1 MRIPIY
7 RAQVQRTNE
16 APGRSFSARM
26 DARPFVE
33 AALQKGASTRA
44 LADAVGAYS
53 EQRGKMI
60 AEAEYN
66 ETALAL
72 EEEMR
77 SASYDLS
84 KSNDIGNIFDGKK
97 LWQRRMDRIQ
107 TDVLDRVK
115 NSNTKRKLG
124 FTFNQ
129 SEIQSRF
136 TLQGVVD
143 RKIVKAQQ
151 AAIAARQTSEVAKL
165 SQPGGDAKLRIAAYN
180 AFIGYGDNPGV
191 NGAMLGP
198 GIAGG
203 FISPGAVS
211 KANLAMKKDI
221 ATNYLS
227 NAFGSDVNAMMQLA
241 QFTDLLDDVG
251 RSENPALTYG
261 QLVDE
266 MGIDPYAA
274 HIISALPREDAFDV
288 IDNNWKEAITRND
301 RIDAMEKADKEALQE
316 RNEDAYNLAFNTEN
330 WVREDALAAV
340 IGATAVA
347 DVVSDIGINSP
358 LMRASSDGKNE
369 IAMSYARDVIYDYLN
384 EQNWMSPDQRSKLRK
399 LTQPSGGAVFAQT
412 RNDNVYS
419 KLYLDALSGNLTI
432 EQLQSGVP
440 YAPSIKSQITDEDFR
455 TLGKIILDKADS
467 NVNQMSTLIKRNFRY
482 NAQQQTIQ
490 GNDNLG
496 KASKSAFEVVD
507 LQLRM
512 FAIDRKIAGNPP
524 TLNELMVEKD
534 RLIAIQDTV
543 FQAALRTEYE
553 QTIDTFAENYAGL
566 SARIAA
572 VGGGN
577 APLSTVITTIENYLS
592 DQNLLTSDPRYQLA
606 MRTIDALRITY
617 PGMNE

>member
-44 LADAVGAYS
+44 LADAVGAYA

-143 RKIVKAQQ
+143 QKIVKAQQ

-165 SQPGGDAKLRIAAYN
+165 SQPGGNPKLRIAAYN
-180 AFIGYGDNPGV
+180 AFIGYGDNSGV

-251 RSENPALTYG
+251 RSANPALSYG
-261 QLVDE
+261 QLVDD

-301 RIDAMEKADKEALQE
+301 RIDAMEKADKEALEE

-347 DVVSDIGINSP
+347 DVVSDIGVDAN
-358 LMRASSDGKNE
+358 LMRARSDGKNE

-455 TLGKIILDKADS
+455 TLGKIILDEAGT
-467 NVNQMSTLIKRNFRY
+467 NVNEMSILIKRNFRY
-482 NAQQQTIQ
+482 NAAQQTIE

-524 TLNELMVEKD
+524 TLEELMVEKD
-534 RLIAIQDTV
+534 RLIAIQDTL
-543 FQAALRTEYE
+543 FQTALREEYTQALE
-553 QTIDTFAENYAGL
+553 LFVGRYAGL
-566 SARIAA
+566 PPRITA
-572 VGGGN
+572 VGGGD
-577 APLSTVITTIENYLS
+577 ASISTVIQTIQQYFV
-592 DQNLLTSDPRYQLA
+592 DQQIETTSDEYLGA
-606 MRTIDALRITY
+606 MRTIEAFRFTY

>member
-1 MRIPIY
+1 MRIPVY
-7 RAQVQRTNE
+7 RSDAQRTNE

-33 AALQKGASTRA
+33 AALQKGAVTGA
-44 LADAVGAYS
+44 LADAVGAYA

-60 AEAEYN
+60 ADAEYN

-84 KSNDIGNIFDGKK
+84 KSNDVGNIFDGKK

-115 NSNTKRKLG
+115 NSNIKRKLG

-143 RKIVKAQQ
+143 QKIVKAQQ
-151 AAIAARQTSEVAKL
+151 AAIAARQTSEVAKM
-165 SQPGGDAKLRIAAYN
+165 SQPGGDPKVRIAAYN
-180 AFIGYGDNPGV
+180 AFIGYGNNPGV
-191 NGAMLGP
+191 NGAMLAP

-211 KANLAMKKDI
+211 KTNLAMKKDI

-251 RSENPALTYG
+251 RSANPALTYG
-261 QLVDE
+261 QLVDD

-301 RIDAMEKADKEALQE
+301 RIAAMEKTDKDALDARNQAAFNQAFTTDDYVKEA
-316 RNEDAYNLAFNTEN
+316 
-330 WVREDALAAV
+330 ALVAV
-340 IGATAVA
+340 IGRPAVDDLLQ
-347 DVVSDIGINSP
+347 DVGQNNLIVRPD
-358 LMRASSDGKNE
+358 ADGKNE
-369 IAMSYARDVIYDYLN
+369 IAALTVRETIYNYLN
-384 EQNWMSPDQRSKLRK
+384 EQNWMSPEQRNKLRK

-455 TLGKIILDKADS
+455 TLGKIIIDEAGT
-467 NVNQMSTLIKRNFRY
+467 NVNEMSTLIKRNFRY
-482 NAQQQTIQ
+482 NAAQQTIQ

-512 FAIDRKIAGNPP
+512 FAIDRKIEGNPP
-524 TLNELMVEKD
+524 TLEELVVEKD
-534 RLIAIQDTV
+534 RLISIQDTL
-543 FQAALRTEYE
+543 FQTALREEYTQALE
-553 QTIDTFAENYAGL
+553 LFVGRYAGL
-566 SARIAA
+566 TPLITA
-572 VGGGN
+572 VGGGD
-577 APLSTVITTIENYLS
+577 ASISTVIQTIQQYFV
-592 DQNLLTSDPRYQLA
+592 DQQIETTSDEYLGA
-606 MRTIDALRITY
+606 MRTIEAFRFTY

>member
-1 MRIPIY
+1 MRIPVY
-7 RAQVQRTNE
+7 RSDAQRTNE

-33 AALQKGASTRA
+33 AALQKGAVTGA
-44 LADAVGAYS
+44 LADAVGAYA

-60 AEAEYN
+60 SDAEYN
-66 ETALAL
+66 QTALAL

-84 KSNDIGNIFDGKK
+84 KSNDVGNIFDGKK

-107 TDVLDRVK
+107 IDVLDRVK
-115 NSNTKRKLG
+115 NSNIKRKLG

-143 RKIVKAQQ
+143 QKIVKAQQ
-151 AAIAARQTSEVAKL
+151 AAIAARQTSEVAKM
-165 SQPGGDAKLRIAAYN
+165 SQPGGDPKVRIAAYN

-251 RSENPALTYG
+251 RSDNPALTYG
-261 QLVDE
+261 KLVDE

-288 IDNNWKEAITRND
+288 IDSNWKEAIDRND
-301 RIDAMEKADKEALQE
+301 RIAAMEKADKDALDT
-316 RNEDAYNLAFNTEN
+316 RNQAAFNQAFTTDDYVKEA
-330 WVREDALAAV
+330 ALVAV
-340 IGATAVA
+340 IGRPAVDDLLQ
-347 DVVSDIGINSP
+347 DVGRNLSTIRPD
-358 LMRASSDGKNE
+358 ADGKSK
-369 IAMSYARDVIYDYLN
+369 IAALAVRETIYNYLN
-384 EQNWMSPDQRSKLRK
+384 EQNWMSPEQRNKLRK

-412 RNDNVYS
+412 RNDSVYS
-419 KLYLDALSGNLTI
+419 RLYLDALSGNLTI
-432 EQLQSGVP
+432 EQLQGGVS

-455 TLGKIILDKADS
+455 ALGKIIIDEAGT
-467 NVNQMSTLIKRNFRY
+467 NVNEMSTLIKRNFRY
-482 NAQQQTIQ
+482 NAAQQTIQ

-512 FAIDRKIAGNPP
+512 FAIDRKIEGNPP
-524 TLNELMVEKD
+524 TLEELVVEKD
-534 RLIAIQDTV
+534 RLISIQDTV
-543 FQAALRTEYE
+543 FQAALKTEYE
-553 QTIDTFAENYAGL
+553 QTIDTFASNYAGL
-566 SARIAA
+566 PARIAA
-572 VGGGN
+572 VGGGD
-577 APLSTVITTIENYLS
+577 ASISTVIQTIQQYFV
-592 DQNLLTSDPRYQLA
+592 DQQIETTSDEYLGA
-606 MRTIDALRITY
+606 MRTIESLRFTY

>member
-1 MRIPIY
+1 MRIPVY
-7 RAQVQRTNE
+7 RSDAQRTNE

-33 AALQKGASTRA
+33 AALQKGAVTGA
-44 LADAVGAYS
+44 LADAVGAYA

-60 AEAEYN
+60 ADAEYN

-84 KSNDIGNIFDGKK
+84 KSKDIGNIFDGKK

-115 NSNTKRKLG
+115 NSNIKRKLG

-143 RKIVKAQQ
+143 QKIVKAQQ
-151 AAIAARQTSEVAKL
+151 AAIAARQTSEVAKM
-165 SQPGGDAKLRIAAYN
+165 SQPGGDPKVRIAAYN
-180 AFIGYGDNPGV
+180 AFIGYGNNPGV
-191 NGAMLGP
+191 NGAMLAP

-211 KANLAMKKDI
+211 KTNLAMKKDI

-251 RSENPALTYG
+251 RSANPALTYG
-261 QLVDE
+261 QLVDD

-288 IDNNWKEAITRND
+288 IDNNWKEAIDRND
-301 RIDAMEKADKEALQE
+301 RIAAMEKTDKDALDARNQAAFNQAFTTDDYVKEA
-316 RNEDAYNLAFNTEN
+316 
-330 WVREDALAAV
+330 ALVAV
-340 IGATAVA
+340 IGRPAVDDLLQ
-347 DVVSDIGINSP
+347 DVGQNNLIVRPD
-358 LMRASSDGKNE
+358 ADGKNE
-369 IAMSYARDVIYDYLN
+369 IAALTVRETIYNYLN
-384 EQNWMSPDQRSKLRK
+384 EQNWMSPEQRNKLRK

-455 TLGKIILDKADS
+455 TLGKIIIDEAGT
-467 NVNQMSTLIKRNFRY
+467 NVNEMSTLIKRNFRY
-482 NAQQQTIQ
+482 NAAQQTIQ

-512 FAIDRKIAGNPP
+512 FAIDRKIANNPP

-543 FQAALRTEYE
+543 FQGALRAEYE
-553 QTIDTFAENYAGL
+553 QTIDTFAQNYAGL
-566 SARIAA
+566 PARIAA

-577 APLSTVITTIENYLS
+577 APLSTVITTIEDYLS
-592 DQNLLTSDPRYQLA
+592 DQNLSTSDSRYQLA

>member
-44 LADAVGAYS
+44 LADAVGAYA

-143 RKIVKAQQ
+143 QKIVKAQQ

-165 SQPGGDAKLRIAAYN
+165 SQPGGDPKLRIAAYN

-251 RSENPALTYG
+251 RSDNPALTYG
-261 QLVDE
+261 KLVDE

-301 RIDAMEKADKEALQE
+301 RIDAMEKADKDALQE

-347 DVVSDIGINSP
+347 DVVSDIGVDVN
-358 LMRASSDGKNE
+358 LMRARSDGKNE

-455 TLGKIILDKADS
+455 TLGKIILDEAGT
-467 NVNQMSTLIKRNFRY
+467 NVNEMSTLIKRNFRY
-482 NAQQQTIQ
+482 NAQQQTIE

-524 TLNELMVEKD
+524 TLNELRVEKD

-553 QTIDTFAENYAGL
+553 QTIDTFAFNYAGL
-566 SARIAA
+566 PARIAA
-572 VGGGN
+572 VGGGD
-577 APLSTVITTIENYLS
+577 APLSTIITTIENYLS
-592 DQNLLTSDPRYQLA
+592 DQGYSTSDSAYQIA
-606 MRTIDALRITY
+606 MRTIESLRFTY

>member
-44 LADAVGAYS
+44 LADAVGAYA

-84 KSNDIGNIFDGKK
+84 KSKDIGNIFDGKK

-143 RKIVKAQQ
+143 QKIVKAQQ

-221 ATNYLS
+221 ATNKKYNPNLPI
-227 NAFGSDVNAMMQLA
+227 DE
-241 QFTDLLDDVG
+241 
-251 RSENPALTYG
+251 REN
-261 QLVDE
+261 
-266 MGIDPYAA
+266 
-274 HIISALPREDAFDV
+274 
-288 IDNNWKEAITRND
+288 
-301 RIDAMEKADKEALQE
+301 
-316 RNEDAYNLAFNTEN
+316 
-330 WVREDALAAV
+330 
-340 IGATAVA
+340 
-347 DVVSDIGINSP
+347 
-358 LMRASSDGKNE
+358 
-369 IAMSYARDVIYDYLN
+369 
-384 EQNWMSPDQRSKLRK
+384 
-399 LTQPSGGAVFAQT
+399 QT
-412 RNDNVYS
+412 YS
-419 KLYLDALSGNLTI
+419 KLTI
-432 EQLQSGVP
+432 WQ
-440 YAPSIKSQITDEDFR
+440 
-455 TLGKIILDKADS
+455 
-467 NVNQMSTLIKRNFRY
+467 
-482 NAQQQTIQ
+482 
-490 GNDNLG
+490 
-496 KASKSAFEVVD
+496 
-507 LQLRM
+507 
-512 FAIDRKIAGNPP
+512 
-524 TLNELMVEKD
+524 
-534 RLIAIQDTV
+534 LIA
-543 FQAALRTEYE
+543 FALLC
-553 QTIDTFAENYAGL
+553 IF
-566 SARIAA
+566 IA
-572 VGGGN
+572 
-577 APLSTVITTIENYLS
+577 II
-592 DQNLLTSDPRYQLA
+592 NLLNIYQIAIGSHYDHL
-606 MRTIDALRITY
+606 
-617 PGMNE
+617 N